1 MQNILRLCTPTAMSS
16 TKRLLPTIARPF
28 AFQSKYT
35 TMEEVEAYKTPRPQL
50 TDYYA
55 QEDKDNDE
63 TRAIMKPFFF
73 HNHQYNRIAN
83 HWKNELIKKQKK
95 RERKMQR
102 AAERTPPVD
111 EQPKLIVHSEAIDHI
126 EMNDQ
131 LKYDSFAVITLKG
144 FQHKVLT
151 DDLLIV
157 HRIEELNVG
166 DTIEVSDVHL
176 VANKYFTLLGR
187 PLVSHAKVLLN
198 LEENTYTKKVI
209 VFKKKRRKGY
219 KRNMGFSHPVSVFR
233 VLAVEYDLPEELT
246 AKAVRL

>member
-1 MQNILRLCTPTAMSS
+1 MRNVFRLCASSVTPNTN
-16 TKRLLPTIARPF
+16 RLLSTICRPF
-28 AFQSKYT
+28 GFQTKYET
-35 TMEEVEAYKTPRPQL
+35 KDAVESYKTPRPQI

-63 TRAIMKPFFF
+63 FRKMMKPTFLN
-73 HNHQYNRIAN
+73 NHEYTKIAN
-83 HWKNELIKKQKK
+83 HWKNELIKKQKR

-102 AAERTPPVD
+102 LVERIPPLP
-111 EQPKLIVHSEAIDHI
+111 EEPKLIVHSEAIDHI
-126 EMNDQ
+126 EMNEQ
-131 LKYDSFAVITLKG
+131 LKYDSFAIITVKG
-144 FQHKVLT
+144 FQHKVLA

-166 DTIEVSDVHL
+166 ETIEISDVHL

-187 PLVSHAKVLLN
+187 PLVTNATVLLN
-198 LEENTYTKKVI
+198 LEENTFTKKVI

-233 VLAVEYDLPEELT
+233 VLEVKYDIPDEL
-246 AKAVRL
+246 ASKAVRL